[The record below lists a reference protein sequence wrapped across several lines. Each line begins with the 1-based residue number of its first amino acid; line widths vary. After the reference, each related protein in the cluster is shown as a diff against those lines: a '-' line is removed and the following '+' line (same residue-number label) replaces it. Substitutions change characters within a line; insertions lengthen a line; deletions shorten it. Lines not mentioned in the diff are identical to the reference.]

1 MTFST
6 SLGGRHGLEEF
17 LRSSDRFARLRE
29 GLRMMNGEAVVP
41 VQAAPAGGPSGD
53 AARLE
58 IVRKA
63 YGRRGRLVVALEA
76 VTISFER
83 ATFTAVMGPS
93 GSGKSTL
100 LNVAAGLDRPT
111 SGSVVLDGVEIG
123 AMGETALT
131 KMRRERVGFVFQAF
145 NLLPA
150 LTVEQNIT
158 LPLRLAGRKP
168 DRARVASVIERI
180 GLSGRRAFRPAE
192 LSGGQQQRVA
202 IGRALLGGPAVIFAD
217 EPTGALDTMT
227 ARDVLTLLREAV
239 HELGQTVVMV
249 THDPMAASYGDRV
262 VFLADGR
269 FVGELRDPTADAV
282 AQRMTHLGA
291 WNDQPSSR
299 GAIGN
304 D

>member
-1 MTFST
+1 
-6 SLGGRHGLEEF
+6 
-17 LRSSDRFARLRE
+17 
-29 GLRMMNGEAVVP
+29 
-41 VQAAPAGGPSGD
+41 
-53 AARLE
+53 
-58 IVRKA
+58 
-63 YGRRGRLVVALEA
+63 
-76 VTISFER
+76 
-83 ATFTAVMGPS
+83 
-93 GSGKSTL
+93 
-100 LNVAAGLDRPT
+100 
-111 SGSVVLDGVEIG
+111 
-123 AMGETALT
+123 
-131 KMRRERVGFVFQAF
+131 
-145 NLLPA
+145 
-150 LTVEQNIT
+150 
-158 LPLRLAGRKP
+158 
-168 DRARVASVIERI
+168 
-180 GLSGRRAFRPAE
+180 
-192 LSGGQQQRVA
+192 VA